1 MKKCLKCL
9 GLYKSGPDKSQNETH
24 GDPEENVKAN
34 VEIINLETEE
44 SEVQPAVRTQPL
56 HKTTS
61 AVAASHFRTNTKG
74 EPELKWNK
82 KMVINPIRMDIV
94 EEYDQDKFI
103 EQKIEHRE
111 KQNQE
116 HSK

>member
-44 SEVQPAVRTQPL
+44 SEV
-56 HKTTS
+56 
-61 AVAASHFRTNTKG
+61 
-74 EPELKWNK
+74 
-82 KMVINPIRMDIV
+82 
-94 EEYDQDKFI
+94 
-103 EQKIEHRE
+103 
-111 KQNQE
+111 
-116 HSK
+116 